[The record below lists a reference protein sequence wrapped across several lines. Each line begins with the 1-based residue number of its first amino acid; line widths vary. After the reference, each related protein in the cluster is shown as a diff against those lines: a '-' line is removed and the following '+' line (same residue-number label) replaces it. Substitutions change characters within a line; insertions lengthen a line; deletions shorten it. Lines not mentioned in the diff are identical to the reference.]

1 MKAPSFLY
9 PMTGILS
16 ARWPGLCLFLKITLL
31 FIILLDMSII
41 WNGRKKKLPESLWQP
56 VSKAEEQALIEGLK
70 AVPRAERHRLREIPE
85 EEAYDQWRLRL
96 AAEAIEN
103 AAEQCGGDLC
113 QQILEK
119 NGNREEWEL
128 EHWDQ

>member
-1 MKAPSFLY
+1 MLIFENNAAFYY
-9 PMTGILS
+9 PFGYEHYLERKEKEAS
-16 ARWPGLCLFLKITLL
+16 GEPLAARI
-31 FIILLDMSII
+31 
-41 WNGRKKKLPESLWQP
+41 
-56 VSKAEEQALIEGLK
+56 KAEEQALIEGLK

-103 AAEQCGGDLC
+103 AAEQVEGLW

-119 NGNREEWEL
+119 MGKEKNGSWNTGTIR
-128 EHWDQ
+128 